1 MDQTN
6 NLEGTGT
13 KGNGSSNGSTYTP
26 GDVTVAR
33 DRLMS
38 DLKKTIS
45 DAEQWLRGAA
55 SSNADDIGEARTK
68 MQETLRSAKTNLLT
82 LEDSVVAR
90 AKLAAQSTDT
100 YVHDNPWKA
109 VIVGGVV
116 GLLLGVIVSRD

>member
-1 MDQTN
+1 MDQTT
-6 NLEGTGT
+6 NLEGTGNT

-26 GDVTVAR
+26 GDMTAAR

-55 SSNADDIGEARTK
+55 NSEEIGEARAK

-82 LEDSVVAR
+82 LEDSVIAR
-90 AKLAAQSTDT
+90 TKLAAQATDT

>member
-6 NLEGTGT
+6 NLEGST

-26 GDVTVAR
+26 GDMTAAR

-55 SSNADDIGEARTK
+55 HGEEIGEARAK

-82 LEDSVVAR
+82 LEDSVIAR
-90 AKLAAQSTDT
+90 TKLAAQATDT

>member
-1 MDQTN
+1 MDQTT
-6 NLEGTGT
+6 NLEGTGST

-26 GDVTVAR
+26 GDMTAAR

-55 SSNADDIGEARTK
+55 HSEEVGEARAK

-82 LEDSVVAR
+82 LEDSVLAR
-90 AKLAAQSTDT
+90 TKLAAQATDT

>member
-1 MDQTN
+1 MTA
-6 NLEGTGT
+6 
-13 KGNGSSNGSTYTP
+13 
-26 GDVTVAR
+26 AR

-55 SSNADDIGEARTK
+55 HSEEVGEARAK

-82 LEDSVVAR
+82 LEDSVLAR
-90 AKLAAQSTDT
+90 TKLAAQATDT